1 MRTDTEV
8 QKDVMAQLKWDP
20 FLNAAEIGVA
30 VKDGVVTL
38 SGRVDSY
45 SKKLAAES
53 AAKKILGVKAV
64 AEEIRVGPSPAFRR
78 TDPEIAEAVLNAL
91 RWHTAVQEDQIK
103 IKVEDSVVTL
113 EGKVD
118 WNYQRQSAADA
129 IRYLP
134 GIVRVD
140 NFITVKAV
148 ATSADVREKITQAL
162 RRNAAVDAE
171 KVRIELVGN
180 KVTLRGSVRSLA
192 EKDDAEVA
200 AWSAPGVTG
209 VENKLLIE
217 VPEYIF

>member
-8 QKDVMAQLKWDP
+8 QKDVMAQLKWEP

-45 SKKLAAES
+45 SKKLAAET
-53 AAKKILGVKAV
+53 AAKKIRGVKAV
-64 AEEIRVGPSPAFRR
+64 AEEIHVGPSPAFRR
-78 TDPEIAEAVLNAL
+78 TDPEIAEAVLTTL
-91 RWHTAVQEDQIK
+91 KGHSAVQEGKIK

-113 EGKVD
+113 EGNVD

-140 NFITVKAV
+140 NFITVNAV
-148 ATSADVREKITQAL
+148 AVTVDVREHIRQAIRRIAAIDPGKIS
-162 RRNAAVDAE
+162 V
-171 KVRIELVGN
+171 ELSGN
-180 KVTLRGSVRSLA
+180 RVILRGSVRSIA
-192 EKDDAEVA
+192 DKEDAELA

-209 VENKLLIE
+209 VDNKLLIE
-217 VPEYIF
+217 IPAYIF

>member
-30 VKDGVVTL
+30 VKDGVVSL

-45 SKKLAAES
+45 SKKLAAET
-53 AAKKILGVKAV
+53 AAKKIPGVKAV
-64 AEEIRVGPSPAFRR
+64 AEEIHVGPSPAFRR
-78 TDPEIAEAVLNAL
+78 TDPEIAEAVLTAL
-91 RWHTAVQEDQIK
+91 KWHTAVKEDKIK

-113 EGKVD
+113 EGTVD

-148 ATSADVREKITQAL
+148 ATSADVKENIKQAI
-162 RRNAAVDAE
+162 RRNAAIDSE
-171 KVRIELVGN
+171 KISVELVGS
-180 KVTLRGSVRSLA
+180 KVILRGSVRSVA
-192 EKDDAEVA
+192 EKEDAELT

-209 VENKLLIE
+209 VQNKLLIE
-217 VPEYIF
+217 IPAYIF